1 MNSKLLYFF
10 VEGAD
15 DERFF
20 ENIIKPEFEKKHH
33 TIIMHEYAQ
42 KQNNKIEKFLN
53 GIKAMGS
60 DYIYVTDID
69 HTSCITSKKKKIENS
84 IKGIDINKIIVV
96 IKEIESWYLAG
107 LDKKKL

>member
-20 ENIIKPEFEKKHH
+20 ENIIKPEFEKKHYVVKIYKH
-33 TIIMHEYAQ
+33 SQ

-69 HTSCITSKKKKIENS
+69 HTSCITSKKKKNR
-84 IKGIDINKIIVV
+84 K
-96 IKEIESWYLAG
+96 
-107 LDKKKL
+107 